1 LSLVYRGAFRLLLDE
16 PADGRYNMAVDE
28 ALLESVADPVAPPVV
43 RLYGFSPP
51 TLSLGRFQA
60 TDEHVDLDAARN
72 DGIVFVRRP
81 TGGQAVL
88 HDREVTYSVVMGRTH
103 LSGFS
108 KRGVYRFVAD
118 MLLVGLRELAIP
130 GVLTGG
136 ARGNPRNPNCFA
148 AASEYEIDSA
158 TGRKIIG
165 SAQMVSRHG
174 VLQHGS
180 IPLDRS
186 YLRIH
191 RYLLCE
197 PESTH
202 GSSCISDEC
211 GREVT
216 FDEAY
221 RAFAMGIRSHVTVT
235 ESTRTS
241 DEEARA
247 AELLQRKYASDT
259 WNRKY

>member
-1 LSLVYRGAFRLLLDE
+1 
-16 PADGRYNMAVDE
+16 
-28 ALLESVADPVAPPVV
+28 
-43 RLYGFSPP
+43 
-51 TLSLGRFQA
+51 
-60 TDEHVDLDAARN
+60 
-72 DGIVFVRRP
+72 
-81 TGGQAVL
+81 
-88 HDREVTYSVVMGRTH
+88 
-103 LSGFS
+103 
-108 KRGVYRFVAD
+108 

-148 AASEYEIDSA
+148 ATSEYEIDSA

-180 IPLDRS
+180 IPLDGS

-191 RYLLCE
+191 QYLLSE
-197 PESTH
+197 PEGAH
-202 GSSCISDEC
+202 GSSSISDEC
-211 GREVT
+211 GRDVA

-221 RAFAMGIRSHVTVT
+221 RAFAAGIRRFVSVAD
-235 ESTRTS
+235 SARTAA
-241 DEEARA
+241 ENARA
-247 AELLQRKYASDT
+247 EELFHRKYTSDT

>member
-1 LSLVYRGAFRLLLDE
+1 MSLVYRGAFRLLLDG

-28 ALLESVADPVAPPVV
+28 ALLESVADPNAPPVV
-43 RLYGFSPP
+43 RLYGFAPP

-60 TDEHVDLDAARN
+60 TAGHIDLDAVRA
-72 DGIVFVRRP
+72 DGILLVRRP

-103 LSGFS
+103 LAGFS
-108 KRGVYRFVAD
+108 KRKVYRFVAD
-118 MLLVGLRELAIP
+118 MLLVGLQQLAVP

-136 ARGNPRNPNCFA
+136 ARGDPRNPNCFA

-158 TGRKIIG
+158 AGRKLIG

-180 IPLDRS
+180 IPLDGS

-191 RYLLCE
+191 RYLRSE
-197 PESTH
+197 PEGTH
-202 GSSCISDEC
+202 GSSSVSAEC
-211 GREVT
+211 GRDVG
-216 FDEAY
+216 FDEAC
-221 RAFAMGIRSHVTVT
+221 RAFAAGIRRYVAVADS
-235 ESTRTS
+235 SRTP

-247 AELLQRKYASDT
+247 EELLQQKYTSDT
-259 WNRKY
+259 WNQKY

>member
-1 LSLVYRGAFRLLLDE
+1 
-16 PADGRYNMAVDE
+16 MAVDE
-28 ALLESVADPVAPPVV
+28 ALLESVADPNAPPVV
-43 RLYGFSPP
+43 RLYGFCPP

-60 TDEHVDLDAARN
+60 TEGHIDLQAVREDALLL
-72 DGIVFVRRP
+72 VRRP

-88 HDREVTYSVVMGRTH
+88 HDREVTYSVVVGRTH

-118 MLLVGLRELAIP
+118 MLLEGLKELAIP

-136 ARGNPRNPNCFA
+136 ARGDPRNPNCFA

-158 TGRKIIG
+158 TGRKMIG

-174 VLQHGS
+174 VLQHGA

-186 YLRIH
+186 YLRIR
-191 RYLLCE
+191 RYLLSE
-197 PESTH
+197 PEDTH

-211 GREVT
+211 GRNVG
-216 FDEAY
+216 FHEAY
-221 RAFAMGIRSHVTVT
+221 HAFVAGIRRYVAVD
-235 ESTRTS
+235 ESSRTAA
-241 DEEARA
+241 EEARTQ
-247 AELLQRKYASDT
+247 ELLQRKYTSNT